1 MNCSVCRG
9 QLSPYLEEE
18 LSPEQRGAVEQHLSA
33 CAACTTELKALQEMV
48 KGLKELPEPMA
59 PSEFRQKVW
68 QRIEAASPWVR
79 FRQRVLEPWYFKV
92 PAGALATAAVVL
104 LAVQVTRHT
113 APALNK
119 QMVTQEELPPALQ
132 QGPEWDELKKRL
144 PPAKSQFPTPL
155 VEKDGSTRLKAA
167 PPASEVAGRRK
178 LAQKLQVLPVSPGAS
193 APALEMAQRNES
205 ESADRAVGQDASTV
219 NASRTDTSDAYTV
232 IAGQAHVAA
241 SLSGNPPVASTHPSR
256 TQSGI
261 APYKYDTTAR
271 ISQAQTGA
279 STNPTMDLST
289 AEQLLAVQDVRRRDV
304 ASDRLQMP
312 ASSARAPAVQV
323 GPLLPGQLP
332 EPIRPPLPAARTH
345 LRLKVRDINSAHQ
358 AILHLIAEIPMQE
371 VQTPFPIIHHELL
384 MEPERVDLF
393 LDGLQV
399 LGKLE
404 HVEEQGPEGE
414 TSGQRLIVLD
424 LVPSSTP

>member
-1 MNCSVCRG
+1 MNYSICRE

-33 CAACTTELKALQEMV
+33 CAACTTELRALQGMV

-79 FRQRVLEPWYFKV
+79 FLQQVLEPWYFKV

-119 QMVTQEELPPALQ
+119 QMVSQEDLPPALQ

-155 VEKDGSTRLKAA
+155 VEKDGSTRLKTA
-167 PPASEVAGRRK
+167 PPT
-178 LAQKLQVLPVSPGAS
+178 P
-193 APALEMAQRNES
+193 EMAQRNES
-205 ESADRAVGQDASTV
+205 ENADRSVGRDAVTV
-219 NASRTDTSDAYTV
+219 NARTDTSDAYTV
-232 IAGQAHVAA
+232 ITGQAHVAA
-241 SLSGNPPVASTHPSR
+241 SLSGNPLVASTHPSR

-289 AEQLLAVQDVRRRDV
+289 AEQPLAVQDVRRRDV

-312 ASSARAPAVQV
+312 ASSPKAPAVQV
-323 GPLLPGQLP
+323 GLLLPGQLP
-332 EPIRPPLPAARTH
+332 EPIRSPLPTARTH
-345 LRLKVRDINSAHQ
+345 VRLKVRDINSAHQ

-393 LDGLQV
+393 LDGLQA

-404 HVEEQGPEGE
+404 HVEEHGPEGE

-424 LVPSSTP
+424 LIPSSTP